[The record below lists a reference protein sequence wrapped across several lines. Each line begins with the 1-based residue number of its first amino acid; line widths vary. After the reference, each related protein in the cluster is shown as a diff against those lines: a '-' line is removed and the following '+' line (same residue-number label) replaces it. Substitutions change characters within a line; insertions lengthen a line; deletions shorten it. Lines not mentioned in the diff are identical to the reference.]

1 MTPGVV
7 NPAPTGHRRPH
18 TVRTSFTSRVG
29 RWSANHPWLA
39 IAAWLCFVLASVVG
53 GSLVGTVQATTQD
66 SLHGELAR
74 ADRIEQAGEFP
85 EAPAAESVLITAR
98 TGELDLERAQAVAVE
113 LSARMRGLPEVARVA
128 DPVTSLDRDAV
139 LVEVEMTGSANDA
152 DTRVGP
158 LLEATTRAQQA
169 YPDLW
174 VEQVGSASLAKALTE
189 TLAADF
195 VKAELISVPVALV
208 ILLFSFG
215 ALIAAGVPVVLALS
229 AVAGAMGLAQIASH
243 VFPAGELVSS
253 IILLIGMAV
262 GVDYSLFYLRRERE
276 ERARGRDHRSAV
288 EVAAATSG
296 HAVMVSGFA
305 VMVAMASLF
314 LVGDNTF
321 SSMATGSI
329 LVVGVA
335 VIGSLTVLPAIL
347 VTLGRWVDRPRVP
360 FLGRRIQRAERSR
373 FWAAVLRPAL
383 RAPLVTFVLSA
394 GVLVVVAV
402 PALQMN
408 LKRPTVTDL
417 PRSIPILRSY
427 DRLAE
432 AFPSNDLG
440 TGHVV
445 AIRTEAAARPLVE
458 REISELSSRIMRD
471 SRFAQDRPPTVR
483 KSADG
488 TVFLATVHVAGTS
501 DSSEATQSLRRLRT
515 ELLPQTVGTVPDT
528 EWAVA
533 GRTASDADFRDQM
546 AAALPPVVAF
556 VFGMTFLIMLVTFR
570 SVVVALT
577 SILLNTISVA
587 ASYGLLVLVFQHTW
601 AEDLLGFTSNGAVV
615 SWLPLMLF
623 VILFGLSMDYHV
635 FVVSRIREAVQR
647 GVPTR
652 QAIEQGIVSS
662 ASTVSSAAIIMV
674 AVFCIFATL
683 SIVEFKQLGVGL
695 AAAILI
701 DATVIRAVVLPSLMR
716 LLGEANWWAPRF
728 LASRRPAHV
737 TRHDSDPDSDTQVI
751 LMTGD
756 R

>member
-1 MTPGVV
+1 MMPGVENRV
-7 NPAPTGHRRPH
+7 PGGRRRRHAARAP
-18 TVRTSFTSRVG
+18 FTTRVG
-29 RWSANHPWLA
+29 RWSATHPWLA
-39 IAAWLCFVLASVVG
+39 IAAWLCFVAASVVG
-53 GSLVGTVQATTQD
+53 GSLVGTVKATTQD
-66 SLHGELAR
+66 SLHGELAH
-74 ADRIEQAGEFP
+74 ADRIEQAGAFP
-85 EAPAAESVLITAR
+85 EPPAAESLLITAR
-98 TGELDLERAQAVAVE
+98 TGNLDLQRAQAVAAD
-113 LSARMRGLPEVARVA
+113 LSARMRVLPEVAKVA
-128 DPVTSLDRDAV
+128 DPVASPGRDAV
-139 LVEVEMTGSANDA
+139 LIEVEMTGSANDA
-152 DTRVGP
+152 DARVGP
-158 LLEATTRAQQA
+158 LLEVTSQAQQR

-189 TLAADF
+189 TLTADF

-229 AVAGAMGLAQIASH
+229 AVAGAMGLAQFASH
-243 VFPAGELVSS
+243 LFPAGELVSS

-288 EVAAATSG
+288 EIAAATSG
-296 HAVMVSGFA
+296 HAVLVSGVA

-335 VIGSLTVLPAIL
+335 VIGSLTALPAIL
-347 VTLGRWVDRPRVP
+347 VVLGCWVDRPRVP
-360 FLGRRIQRAERSR
+360 FLGRRIQKAERSR
-373 FWAAVLRPAL
+373 FWAVVLRPAL
-383 RAPLVTFVLSA
+383 RAPLVTFVLSV
-394 GVLVVVAV
+394 GVLVVVAI
-402 PALQMN
+402 PALEMN

-417 PRSIPILRSY
+417 PRSIPILRTY
-427 DRLAE
+427 DRLAQ

-440 TGHVV
+440 TSHVV
-445 AIRTEAAARPLVE
+445 AIRTGVAEGPAVE
-458 REISELSSRIMRD
+458 QGLAELSKRIKGD
-471 SRFAQDRPPTVR
+471 SRFAQDRALTVR
-483 KSADG
+483 RSADG
-488 TVFLATVHVAGTS
+488 TVFLATVRVSGTS
-501 DSSEATQSLRRLRT
+501 DSSEAAQSLHRLRT
-515 ELLPQTVGTVPDT
+515 ELLPETVGRVPGT

-533 GRTASDADFRDQM
+533 GRTASDADFRDRM
-546 AAALPPVVAF
+546 AAALPSVVAF
-556 VFGMTFLIMLVTFR
+556 VFGMTFLVMLVTFR
-570 SVVVALT
+570 SVVVAL
-577 SILLNTISVA
+577 SSVLLNTISVA

-601 AEDLLGFTSNGAVV
+601 AENLLGFTSNGAVV

-652 QAIEQGIVSS
+652 LAIEQGIVSS

-701 DATVIRAVVLPSLMR
+701 DATIIRAVVLPSLMR

-728 LASRRPAHV
+728 LAGRRTTDV
-737 TRHDSDPDSDTQVI
+737 TRRDSEADTQVI
-751 LMTGD
+751 MVAGD

>member
-1 MTPGVV
+1 MMPGIEGHA
-7 NPAPTGHRRPH
+7 PARRRRH
-18 TVRTSFTSRVG
+18 AVRTPFTTRMG

-39 IAAWLCFVLASVVG
+39 ITAWLCFVLASVAG
-53 GSLVGTVQATTQD
+53 GSLVGTVEATTQD

-74 ADRIEQAGEFP
+74 ADRIEQAGAFP
-85 EAPAAESVLITAR
+85 ESPAAESVLITAR
-98 TGELDLERAQAVAVE
+98 TGELDLDRARAVATD
-113 LSARMRGLPEVARVA
+113 LSARMRALPDVAKVA
-128 DPVTSLDRDAV
+128 DPITSPSRQAV
-139 LVEVEMTGSANDA
+139 LVEVEMAGSADDA
-152 DTRVGP
+152 DARVGP
-158 LLEATTRAQQA
+158 LLEATSQVQQRH
-169 YPDLW
+169 PDLR
-174 VEQVGSASLAKALTE
+174 VEQVGSGSLGKALTE

-229 AVAGAMGLAQIASH
+229 AVAGAMGLAQFASH
-243 VFPAGELVSS
+243 IFPAGEMVNS

-288 EVAAATSG
+288 EIAARTSG
-296 HAVMVSGFA
+296 HAVLVSGVA

-335 VIGSLTVLPAIL
+335 MIGSLTVLPAIL
-347 VTLGRWVDRPRVP
+347 VVLGRWVDRPRVP

-383 RAPLVTFVLSA
+383 RAPLATFVISV

-402 PALQMN
+402 PALGMN
-408 LKRPTVTDL
+408 LKRPTLTDL
-417 PRSIPILRSY
+417 PRSIPILHTY
-427 DRLAE
+427 DRLAQ
-432 AFPSNDLG
+432 AFPGNDLG
-440 TGHVV
+440 TSHLV
-445 AIRTEAAARPLVE
+445 AIRTGGAGGPAVE
-458 REISELSSRIMRD
+458 REITDLAARIKGD

-483 KSADG
+483 RSADG
-488 TVFLATVHVAGTS
+488 TVFLATVRVAGTT
-501 DSSEATQSLRRLRT
+501 DSHAAAQSLHRLRA
-515 ELLPQTVGTVPDT
+515 ELLPQTVGTVPGT

-533 GRTASDADFRDQM
+533 GRTASDADFRDRM
-546 AAALPPVVAF
+546 ADALPAVVAF
-556 VFGMTFLIMLVTFR
+556 VLAMTFLVMLVTFR
-570 SVVVALT
+570 SVVVAMT
-577 SILLNTISVA
+577 SILLNAISVA

-601 AEDLLGFTSNGAVV
+601 AEDLLGFTSNGAIV

-674 AVFCIFATL
+674 AVFAIFATL

-728 LASRRPAHV
+728 LAGRRRTAV
-737 TRHDSDPDSDTQVI
+737 VDADRDADTQV
-751 LMTGD
+751 LMAAVD

>member
-1 MTPGVV
+1 MIQKVINPGRTP
-7 NPAPTGHRRPH
+7 
-18 TVRTSFTSRVG
+18 FTARIG

-39 IAAWLCFVLASVVG
+39 ITAWLCFVVASVVG
-53 GSLVGTVQATTQD
+53 GSLVGTVKATTQD

-74 ADRIEQAGEFP
+74 ADRIEQAGAFP
-85 EAPAAESVLITAR
+85 DAPAAESVLITAR
-98 TGELDLERAQAVAVE
+98 AGDLDLQRAQAVAID
-113 LSARMRGLPEVARVA
+113 LSARMRVLPEVAKVA
-128 DPVTSLDRDAV
+128 DPVTSPDRGAV

-152 DTRVGP
+152 DARVGP
-158 LLEATTRAQQA
+158 LLEATTQVQQR

-174 VEQVGSASLAKALTE
+174 VEQVGSASLGKALTE

-195 VKAELISVPVALV
+195 VRAELISVPVALV

-229 AVAGAMGLAQIASH
+229 AVAGAMGLAQFASH
-243 VFPAGELVSS
+243 LFPAGEMVSS

-288 EVAAATSG
+288 EIAAATSG
-296 HAVMVSGFA
+296 HAVLVSGVA

-335 VIGSLTVLPAIL
+335 VVGSLTVLPAIL
-347 VTLGRWVDRPRVP
+347 VTLGRWVDRLRVP
-360 FLGRRIQRAERSR
+360 FLGRRIHRAEQSR

-383 RAPLVTFVLSA
+383 RAPLVT
-394 GVLVVVAV
+394 LVISVGALVIVAI
-402 PALQMN
+402 PALDMN
-408 LKRPTVTDL
+408 LKKPTSTDL
-417 PRSIPILRSY
+417 PRSIPILRTV
-427 DRLAE
+427 DRLAQ

-440 TGHVV
+440 TSHVV
-445 AIRTEAAARPLVE
+445 AVRTNAADGPAVE
-458 REISELSSRIMRD
+458 RELAELSSRLKGD

-483 KSADG
+483 RSADG

-501 DSSEATQSLRRLRT
+501 DSHVATQSLRRLRG
-515 ELLPQTVGTVPDT
+515 ELLPQTIGTVPET
-528 EWAVA
+528 QWAVA
-533 GRTASDADFRDQM
+533 GRTASDADFRDRM
-546 AAALPPVVAF
+546 AAALAPVVGF
-556 VFGMTFLIMLVTFR
+556 VLATTFLIMLFTFR

-601 AEDLLGFTSNGAVV
+601 AEDVLGFTSNGAVV

-674 AVFCIFATL
+674 AVFCVFATL

-701 DATVIRAVVLPSLMR
+701 DATIIRAVVLPSLMR

-728 LASRRPAHV
+728 LTRRRGIAV
-737 TRHDSDPDSDTQVI
+737 TPRDGNADTQVI
-751 LMTGD
+751 MAVVD

>member
-1 MTPGVV
+1 MTPGEGRQRRH
-7 NPAPTGHRRPH
+7 APRAP
-18 TVRTSFTSRVG
+18 FTARVG

-39 IAAWLCFVLASVVG
+39 ITAWLCFVVASVVG
-53 GSLVGTVQATTQD
+53 GSLVGTVQATPQN

-74 ADRIEQAGEFP
+74 ADRIEQAGAFP
-85 EAPAAESVLITAR
+85 DAPAAESVLITAR
-98 TGELDLERAQAVAVE
+98 AGDLDLQRAQAVAID
-113 LSARMRGLPEVARVA
+113 LSARMRALPEVAKVA
-128 DPVTSLDRDAV
+128 DPVTSLDREAV

-152 DTRVGP
+152 DARVGP
-158 LLEATTRAQQA
+158 LLEATTQAQQR

-174 VEQVGSASLAKALTE
+174 VEQVGSASLGKALTE

-195 VKAELISVPVALV
+195 VRAELISVPVALV

-229 AVAGAMGLAQIASH
+229 AVAGAMGLAQFASH
-243 VFPAGELVSS
+243 LFPAGEMVNS

-288 EVAAATSG
+288 EIAAATSG
-296 HAVMVSGFA
+296 HAVLVSGVA

-335 VIGSLTVLPAIL
+335 VVGSLTVLPAIL
-347 VTLGRWVDRPRVP
+347 VALGRWVDRLRVP
-360 FLGRRIQRAERSR
+360 FLGRRIHTAERSR

-383 RAPLVTFVLSA
+383 RAPLVTLVISA

-402 PALQMN
+402 PALDMN
-408 LKRPTVTDL
+408 LKKPTSTDL
-417 PRSIPILRSY
+417 PRSIPILHTV
-427 DRLAE
+427 DRLAQ

-440 TGHVV
+440 TSHVV
-445 AIRTEAAARPLVE
+445 AVRTDAAGGPAVE
-458 REISELSSRIMRD
+458 RELAELSRRIKGD

-483 KSADG
+483 RSADR
-488 TVFLATVHVAGTS
+488 TVFLATVHVAGAT
-501 DSSEATQSLRRLRT
+501 DSGAATQSLRRLRG
-515 ELLPQTVGTVPDT
+515 ELLPQTVGTVADT

-533 GRTASDADFRDQM
+533 GRTASDADFRDRM
-546 AAALPPVVAF
+546 AAALPLVVAF
-556 VFGMTFLIMLVTFR
+556 VLAMTFLIMLATFR

-635 FVVSRIREAVQR
+635 FVVSRIREAVQG

-674 AVFCIFATL
+674 AVFCVFATL
-683 SIVEFKQLGVGL
+683 SVVEFKQLGVGL

-701 DATVIRAVVLPSLMR
+701 DATIIRAVVLPSLMR
-716 LLGEANWWAPRF
+716 LLGDANWWAPRF
-728 LASRRPAHV
+728 LTRRPGIAV
-737 TRHDSDPDSDTQVI
+737 TPRDGDADTQVI
-751 LMTGD
+751 MAVVD

>member
-1 MTPGVV
+1 MTGVGDRA
-7 NPAPTGHRRPH
+7 PAGRRRRH
-18 TVRTSFTSRVG
+18 AVRVPLTTRVG

-39 IAAWLCFVLASVVG
+39 ITAWLCFVVASVLG
-53 GSLVGTVQATTQD
+53 GSLVGTVKATTQD

-74 ADRIEQAGEFP
+74 ADRIERAGAFP
-85 EAPAAESVLITAR
+85 DAPAVESVLITAR
-98 TGELDLERAQAVAVE
+98 TGNLDFPRAQSVAADLSTRLRAV
-113 LSARMRGLPEVARVA
+113 PEVARVG
-128 DPVTSLDRDAV
+128 DPLTSPSRDAV
-139 LVEVEMTGSANDA
+139 LVEVELTGVAKDA
-152 DTRVGP
+152 DARVGP
-158 LLEATTRAQQA
+158 LLEATGQAQQRH
-169 YPDLW
+169 PDLW
-174 VEQVGSASLAKALTE
+174 VEQVGSASLSKALTE

-229 AVAGAMGLAQIASH
+229 AVAGAMGLAQFASH
-243 VFPAGELVSS
+243 IFPAGELVSS
-253 IILLIGMAV
+253 IILLIGLAV

-276 ERARGRDHRSAV
+276 ERAHGRDHRSAV
-288 EVAAATSG
+288 EIAAATSG
-296 HAVMVSGFA
+296 HAVLVSGVA

-314 LVGDNTF
+314 LVGDNAF

-347 VTLGRWVDRPRVP
+347 VILGRWVDRPRVP

-373 FWAAVLRPAL
+373 FWSVVLRPAL
-383 RAPLVTFVLSA
+383 RAPLATFVLSV
-394 GVLVVVAV
+394 GVLVVVAI
-402 PALQMN
+402 PALEMN
-408 LKRPTVTDL
+408 LKRPTSTDL
-417 PRSIPILRSY
+417 PRSIPILRTY
-427 DRLAE
+427 DRLAQ
-432 AFPSNDLG
+432 AFPGNDLG
-440 TGHVV
+440 SSHVV
-445 AIRTEAAARPLVE
+445 AIRTDAEGGPAVE
-458 REISELSSRIMRD
+458 REIAELASRIEGD
-471 SRFAQDRPPTVR
+471 GRFAQGRPPTVR
-483 KSADG
+483 RSADG
-488 TVFLATVHVAGTS
+488 TVFLATVRVAGAS
-501 DSSEATQSLRRLRT
+501 DSSEATLSLRRLRD

-533 GRTASDADFRDQM
+533 GRTASDADFRDRM

-556 VFGMTFLIMLVTFR
+556 VFGMTFLVMLVTFR

-601 AEDLLGFTSNGAVV
+601 AEGLLGFTSNGAVV

-701 DATVIRAVVLPSLMR
+701 DATIIRAVVLPSLMR

-728 LASRRPAHV
+728 LTGRRRTDAAP
-737 TRHDSDPDSDTQVI
+737 RDSDADTQVI
-751 LMTGD
+751 MVAGD

>member
-1 MTPGVV
+1 MIQKVSNPGRTP
-7 NPAPTGHRRPH
+7 
-18 TVRTSFTSRVG
+18 FTTRVG

-39 IAAWLCFVLASVVG
+39 ITAWLCFVVASVIG
-53 GSLVGTVQATTQD
+53 GSLVGTVHATPQN

-74 ADRIEQAGEFP
+74 ADRIEQAGAFP
-85 EAPAAESVLITAR
+85 ESPAAESVLITAR
-98 TGELDLERAQAVAVE
+98 AGDLDLQRAQAVAID
-113 LSARMRGLPEVARVA
+113 LSARMRGLPEVAKLA
-128 DPVTSLDRDAV
+128 EPVTSPNGDAV
-139 LVEVEMTGSANDA
+139 LVEVEIAGSANDA
-152 DTRVGP
+152 DARVGP
-158 LLEATTRAQQA
+158 LLEATALAQQR
-169 YPDLW
+169 YPDLR
-174 VEQVGSASLAKALTE
+174 VEQVGSASLGKALTE

-195 VKAELISVPVALV
+195 VRAELISVPAALV

-229 AVAGAMGLAQIASH
+229 AVAGAMGLAQFASH
-243 VFPAGELVSS
+243 LFPAGEMVNS

-288 EVAAATSG
+288 EIAAATSG
-296 HAVMVSGFA
+296 HAVLVSGVA

-335 VIGSLTVLPAIL
+335 VVGSLTVLPAIL
-347 VTLGRWVDRPRVP
+347 VGLGRWVDRLRVP
-360 FLGRRIQRAERSR
+360 FLGRRVQGAQRSR
-373 FWAAVLRPAL
+373 FWAAILRPAL
-383 RAPLVTFVLSA
+383 RAPLIT
-394 GVLVVVAV
+394 LVISVGALVIVAI
-402 PALQMN
+402 PALDMN
-408 LKRPTVTDL
+408 LKKPTTTDL
-417 PRSIPILRSY
+417 PRSIPILRTF
-427 DRLAE
+427 DRLAQ

-440 TGHVV
+440 TSHVV
-445 AIRTEAAARPLVE
+445 AVRTNAAGGPALE
-458 REISELSSRIMRD
+458 RELAELSRRITGD
-471 SRFAQDRPPTVR
+471 TRFAQDRPPTVR
-483 KSADG
+483 RSADG
-488 TVFLATVHVAGTS
+488 TVFLATVHVAGAT
-501 DSSEATQSLRRLRT
+501 DSSEATQSLQRLRG
-515 ELLPQTVGTVPDT
+515 ELLPQTVGAVADT
-528 EWAVA
+528 QWAVA
-533 GRTASDADFRDQM
+533 GRTASDADFRDRM
-546 AAALPPVVAF
+546 AAALPLVVAF
-556 VFGMTFLIMLVTFR
+556 VLAVTFLIMLVTFR

-674 AVFCIFATL
+674 AVFCVFATL

-728 LASRRPAHV
+728 LSGRRGITV
-737 TRHDSDPDSDTQVI
+737 TPGDGGADTQVI
-751 LMTGD
+751 MAVVD

>member
-1 MTPGVV
+1 MTPGGGHA
-7 NPAPTGHRRPH
+7 PAHRGRRGGRAPL
-18 TVRTSFTSRVG
+18 TTRIG

-39 IAAWLCFVLASVVG
+39 ITAWLCFVLAGVVG
-53 GSLVGTVQATTQD
+53 GSLVGTVEATTQD

-74 ADRIEQAGEFP
+74 ADRIEQAGKFP
-85 EAPAAESVLITAR
+85 EPPAAESVLITAR
-98 TGELDLERAQAVAVE
+98 AGELDLDRARAVATD
-113 LSARMRGLPEVARVA
+113 LSARMRALTDVAKVA
-128 DPVTSLDRDAV
+128 DPVVSPSRQAV
-139 LVEVEMTGSANDA
+139 LVEVKMAGSADDA
-152 DTRVGP
+152 DARVGP
-158 LLEATTRAQQA
+158 LLEATAQAQQQH
-169 YPDLW
+169 PDLR
-174 VEQVGSASLAKALTE
+174 VEQVGSGSLSKALTE

-229 AVAGAMGLAQIASH
+229 AVAGAMGLAQFASH
-243 VFPAGELVSS
+243 IFPAGEMVNS

-288 EVAAATSG
+288 EIAARTSG
-296 HAVMVSGFA
+296 HAVLVSGVA

-335 VIGSLTVLPAIL
+335 MIGSLTVLPAIL
-347 VTLGRWVDRPRVP
+347 VVLGRWVDRPRVP

-383 RAPLVTFVLSA
+383 RAPLATFVVSV

-402 PALQMN
+402 PALGMN
-408 LKRPTVTDL
+408 LKRPTLTDL
-417 PRSIPILRSY
+417 PRSIPILHTY
-427 DRLAE
+427 DRLAQ
-432 AFPSNDLG
+432 AFPGNELG
-440 TGHVV
+440 TSHLV
-445 AIRTEAAARPLVE
+445 AIRTGGAGGPAVE
-458 REISELSSRIMRD
+458 REITDLAALIKGD
-471 SRFAQDRPPTVR
+471 GRFAQDRPPTVR
-483 KSADG
+483 RSADG
-488 TVFLATVHVAGTS
+488 TVFLATVRVTGTS
-501 DSSEATQSLRRLRT
+501 DSHAAAESLHRLRA

-533 GRTASDADFRDQM
+533 GRTANDADFRDRM
-546 AAALPPVVAF
+546 ADALPGVVAF
-556 VFGMTFLIMLVTFR
+556 VLAMTFLVMLITFR
-570 SVVVALT
+570 SVVVAMT
-577 SILLNTISVA
+577 SILLNAISVA

-601 AEDLLGFTSNGAVV
+601 AEDLLGFTSNGAIV

-635 FVVSRIREAVQR
+635 FVVSRIREAVQQ
-647 GVPTR
+647 GLSTR
-652 QAIEQGIVSS
+652 EAIEQGIVSS

-683 SIVEFKQLGVGL
+683 SVVEFKQLGVGL

-701 DATVIRAVVLPSLMR
+701 DATIIRAVVLPSLMR

-728 LASRRPAHV
+728 IAGPRRTAV
-737 TRHDSDPDSDTQVI
+737 ADADRDADTQVFVAAV
-751 LMTGD
+751 D

>member
-1 MTPGVV
+1 MIRLSR
-7 NPAPTGHRRPH
+7 APKHAGLSAPEP
-18 TVRTSFTSRVG
+18 FTTRIG

-39 IAAWLCFVLASVVG
+39 ITAWLCFVLASVVG
-53 GSLVGTVQATTQD
+53 GSLAGTVEATTQD

-74 ADRIEQAGEFP
+74 ADRIEQAGAFP
-85 EAPAAESVLITAR
+85 KAPAAESVLITAR
-98 TGELDLERAQAVAVE
+98 AGELDLDWARAVATD
-113 LSARMRGLPEVARVA
+113 LSTRMRALPDVAKVA
-128 DPVTSLDRDAV
+128 DPVTSPSRQAL
-139 LVEVEMTGSANDA
+139 LVEVEMAGSADDA
-152 DTRVGP
+152 DARVAP
-158 LLEATTRAQQA
+158 LLDVTSQAQQRH
-169 YPDLW
+169 PDLR
-174 VEQVGSASLAKALTE
+174 VEQVGSGSLSKALTE

-229 AVAGAMGLAQIASH
+229 AVAGAMGLAQFASH
-243 VFPAGELVSS
+243 IFPAGEMVNS

-288 EVAAATSG
+288 EIAARTSG
-296 HAVMVSGFA
+296 HAVLVSGVA

-335 VIGSLTVLPAIL
+335 MIGSLTVLPAIL
-347 VTLGRWVDRPRVP
+347 VVLGRWVDRPRVP

-383 RAPLVTFVLSA
+383 RAPLATFVISV

-402 PALQMN
+402 PALGMN
-408 LKRPTVTDL
+408 LKRPTLTDL
-417 PRSIPILRSY
+417 PRSIPILHTY
-427 DRLAE
+427 DRLAQ
-432 AFPSNDLG
+432 AFPGNDLG
-440 TGHVV
+440 TSHLV
-445 AIRTEAAARPLVE
+445 AIRTGGTGGPAVE
-458 REISELSSRIMRD
+458 REITDLAALIKGD
-471 SRFAQDRPPTVR
+471 GRFAQDRTPTVR
-483 KSADG
+483 RSADG
-488 TVFLATVHVAGTS
+488 TVFLATVRVAGTT
-501 DSSEATQSLRRLRT
+501 DSRAAAESLHRLRA
-515 ELLPQTVGTVPDT
+515 ELLPQTVGTVPGT

-533 GRTASDADFRDQM
+533 GRTANDADFRDRM
-546 AAALPPVVAF
+546 ADALPAVVAF
-556 VFGMTFLIMLVTFR
+556 VLAMTFLVMLVTFR
-570 SVVVALT
+570 SVVVAMT
-577 SILLNTISVA
+577 SILLNAISVA

-601 AEDLLGFTSNGAVV
+601 AEDLLGFTSNGAIV

-635 FVVSRIREAVQR
+635 FVVSRIREAVLR

-652 QAIEQGIVSS
+652 EAIERGIVSS

-683 SIVEFKQLGVGL
+683 SVVEFKQLGVGL

-728 LASRRPAHV
+728 LAGRRRTAV
-737 TRHDSDPDSDTQVI
+737 ADADRDADTQV
-751 LMTGD
+751 LVAAVD

>member
-1 MTPGVV
+1 MTPGTA
-7 NPAPTGHRRPH
+7 NLAPAGRRRRQAA
-18 TVRTSFTSRVG
+18 RTPYATRVG
-29 RWSANHPWLA
+29 RWSGNHPWLA
-39 IAAWLCFVLASVVG
+39 ITAWLCFVLASVVG
-53 GSLVGTVQATTQD
+53 GSLVGTVKATTQD

-74 ADRIEQAGEFP
+74 ADRIERAGAFP

-98 TGELDLERAQAVAVE
+98 SGDLDLQRALAVAAD
-113 LSARMRGLPEVARVA
+113 LSARMRPLPEVAKVA
-128 DPVTSLDRDAV
+128 DPVTSPSRDAV
-139 LVEVEMTGSANDA
+139 LVEVELAGSATDA
-152 DTRVGP
+152 DARVGS
-158 LLEATTRAQQA
+158 LLEATGQAQQRH
-169 YPDLW
+169 PDLR
-174 VEQVGSASLAKALTE
+174 VEQVGSASLGKALTE

-195 VKAELISVPVALV
+195 VRAELISVPVALV

-229 AVAGAMGLAQIASH
+229 AVAGAMGLAQFASH
-243 VFPAGELVSS
+243 IFPAGELVSS

-276 ERARGRDHRSAV
+276 ERAHGRDHRSAV
-288 EVAAATSG
+288 EIAAATSG
-296 HAVMVSGFA
+296 HAVLVSGVA

-335 VIGSLTVLPAIL
+335 VVGSLTVLPAIL
-347 VTLGRWVDRPRVP
+347 VVLGRWVDRPRVP

-373 FWAAVLRPAL
+373 FWSLVLRPAL
-383 RAPLVTFVLSA
+383 RAPLVTFVLSVGA
-394 GVLVVVAV
+394 LVLLAV
-402 PALQMN
+402 PALEMN
-408 LKRPTVTDL
+408 LKRPTTTDL
-417 PRSIPILRSY
+417 PRSIPILNTY
-427 DRLAE
+427 DRLAQ
-432 AFPSNDLG
+432 AFPSNELG
-440 TGHVV
+440 TSHLV
-445 AIRTEAAARPLVE
+445 AVRTGVAGGPAVE
-458 REISELSSRIMRD
+458 QELADLATRVKGD
-471 SRFAQDRPPTVR
+471 GRFAQDRPPTVR
-483 KSADG
+483 RSADG
-488 TVFLATVHVAGTS
+488 TVFLATIRVAGAS
-501 DSSEATQSLRRLRT
+501 DSSAATQSLRRLRN
-515 ELLPQTVGTVPDT
+515 ELLPATVGTIPDT

-533 GRTASDADFRDQM
+533 GRTASDADFRDRM

-556 VFGMTFLIMLVTFR
+556 VFGMTFLVMLVTFR
-570 SVVVALT
+570 SVVVALV

-587 ASYGLLVLVFQHTW
+587 ASYGLLVLVFQHSW

-652 QAIEQGIVSS
+652 QAIERGIVSS

-701 DATVIRAVVLPSLMR
+701 DATIIRAVVLPSLMR

-728 LASRRPAHV
+728 LAGRQRADA
-737 TRHDSDPDSDTQVI
+737 TRDISDADTQVI
-751 LMTGD
+751 PVTAD

>member
-1 MTPGVV
+1 MTPGAGGHA
-7 NPAPTGHRRPH
+7 PAHRGRRGGRSPL
-18 TVRTSFTSRVG
+18 TTRIG

-39 IAAWLCFVLASVVG
+39 ITAWLCFVLASVVG
-53 GSLVGTVQATTQD
+53 GSLAGTVEATSQD

-74 ADRIEQAGEFP
+74 ADRIEQAGNFP
-85 EAPAAESVLITAR
+85 EPPAAESVLITAR
-98 TGELDLERAQAVAVE
+98 TGDLDLDRARAVATD
-113 LSARMRGLPEVARVA
+113 LSARMRGLPDVAKVA
-128 DPVTSLDRDAV
+128 EPVVSPSRQAV
-139 LVEVEMTGSANDA
+139 LVEVEMAGSADDA
-152 DTRVGP
+152 DARVGP
-158 LLEATTRAQQA
+158 LLEATEQEQQRH
-169 YPDLW
+169 PDLR
-174 VEQVGSASLAKALTE
+174 VEQVGSGSLSKALTE

-229 AVAGAMGLAQIASH
+229 AVAGAMGLAQFASH
-243 VFPAGELVSS
+243 IFPAGEMVNS

-288 EVAAATSG
+288 EIAARTSG
-296 HAVMVSGFA
+296 HAVLVSGLA

-335 VIGSLTVLPAIL
+335 MIGSLTVLPAIL
-347 VTLGRWVDRPRVP
+347 VVLGRWVDRPRVP

-383 RAPLVTFVLSA
+383 RAPLATFVISV

-402 PALQMN
+402 PALGMN
-408 LKRPTVTDL
+408 LKRPTLTDL
-417 PRSIPILRSY
+417 PRSIPILHTY
-427 DRLAE
+427 DRLAQ
-432 AFPSNDLG
+432 AFPGNELG
-440 TGHVV
+440 TSHLV
-445 AIRTEAAARPLVE
+445 AIRTGRAGGAAVE
-458 REISELSSRIMRD
+458 REITDLAARIKGD
-471 SRFAQDRPPTVR
+471 GRFAQDRPPTVR
-483 KSADG
+483 RSADG
-488 TVFLATVHVAGTS
+488 TVFLATVRVTGTS
-501 DSSEATQSLRRLRT
+501 DSDVAAESLHRLRA

-533 GRTASDADFRDQM
+533 GRTANDADFRDRM
-546 AAALPPVVAF
+546 ADALPAVVAF
-556 VFGMTFLIMLVTFR
+556 VLAMTFLVMLVTFR
-570 SVVVALT
+570 SVVVAMT
-577 SILLNTISVA
+577 SILLNAISVA

-601 AEDLLGFTSNGAVV
+601 AEGLLGFTSNGAIV

-635 FVVSRIREAVQR
+635 FVVSRIREAVLQ

-652 QAIEQGIVSS
+652 QAIERGIVSS

-683 SIVEFKQLGVGL
+683 SVVEFKQLGVGL

-701 DATVIRAVVLPSLMR
+701 DATIIRAVVLPSLMR

-728 LASRRPAHV
+728 LAGRPRTGVADAD
-737 TRHDSDPDSDTQVI
+737 RDADTQV
-751 LMTGD
+751 LVAAVD

>member
-1 MTPGVV
+1 MMPGAGGHA
-7 NPAPTGHRRPH
+7 PARHQRHGVRAPLPT
-18 TVRTSFTSRVG
+18 RVG

-39 IAAWLCFVLASVVG
+39 ITAWLCFVVASVVG
-53 GSLVGTVQATTQD
+53 GSLVGTVEATSQD

-74 ADRIEQAGEFP
+74 ADRIEQAGAFP
-85 EAPAAESVLITAR
+85 DSPAAESVLITAR
-98 TGELDLERAQAVAVE
+98 TGELDPGRAQAVAID
-113 LSARMRGLPEVARVA
+113 LSARMRALPDVAKVA
-128 DPVTSLDRDAV
+128 DPVTSPNRQAV
-139 LVEVEMTGSANDA
+139 LVEVEMAGSADDA
-152 DTRVGP
+152 DARVGP
-158 LLEATTRAQQA
+158 LLRATTQAQQR
-169 YPDLW
+169 YPDLR
-174 VEQVGSASLAKALTE
+174 VEQVGSGSLAKALTE

-229 AVAGAMGLAQIASH
+229 AVAGAMGLAQFASH
-243 VFPAGELVSS
+243 IFPAGELVSS

-288 EVAAATSG
+288 EIAARTSG
-296 HAVMVSGFA
+296 HAVLVSGVA
-305 VMVAMASLF
+305 VMAAMASLF

-329 LVVGVA
+329 LVVGMA
-335 VIGSLTVLPAIL
+335 MIGSLTVLPAIL
-347 VTLGRWVDRPRVP
+347 AALGRWVDRPRVP
-360 FLGRRIQRAERSR
+360 ILGRRIQRAEHSR

-383 RAPLVTFVLSA
+383 RAPLVTFVISV

-402 PALQMN
+402 PALGMN
-408 LKRPTVTDL
+408 LKRPTSTDL
-417 PRSIPILRSY
+417 PRSIPILRTY
-427 DRLAE
+427 DRLAQ

-440 TGHVV
+440 TSHLV
-445 AIRTEAAARPLVE
+445 AIRTDDAGGPAVE
-458 REISELSSRIMRD
+458 REIAALATRLKGD

-483 KSADG
+483 RSADG
-488 TVFLATVHVAGTS
+488 TVFLATVRVAGTS
-501 DSSEATQSLRRLRT
+501 GSDVATQSLRRLRT
-515 ELLPQTVGTVPDT
+515 ELLPRTVGTVPDT

-533 GRTASDADFRDQM
+533 GRTASDADFRDRM

-556 VFGMTFLIMLVTFR
+556 VLAMTFLVMLVTFR

-647 GVPTR
+647 GVATR

-728 LASRRPAHV
+728 LAGRRPAG
-737 TRHDSDPDSDTQVI
+737 TT
-751 LMTGD
+751 
-756 R
+756 

>member
-1 MTPGVV
+1 MTPGVEG
-7 NPAPTGHRRPH
+7 PAPAGRRRRYP
-18 TVRTSFTSRVG
+18 VRAPFTTRVG
-29 RWSANHPWLA
+29 RWSSNHPWLA
-39 IAAWLCFVLASVVG
+39 ITAWLCFVVASVVG
-53 GSLVGTVQATTQD
+53 GSLVGTVKATTQD

-74 ADRIEQAGEFP
+74 ADRIEQAAAFP
-85 EAPAAESVLITAR
+85 DSPAAESVLITAR
-98 TGELDLERAQAVAVE
+98 TGDLDLQRAQAVAID
-113 LSARMRGLPEVARVA
+113 LSARMRVLPEVAKVA
-128 DPVTSLDRDAV
+128 DPVTSPNRKAV

-152 DTRVGP
+152 DARVGP
-158 LLEATTRAQQA
+158 LLEATTQAQQR

-174 VEQVGSASLAKALTE
+174 VEQVGSGSLAKALTE

-195 VKAELISVPVALV
+195 VKAELTSVPVALV

-229 AVAGAMGLAQIASH
+229 AAAGAMGLAQFASH
-243 VFPAGELVSS
+243 IFPAGEMVSS
-253 IILLIGMAV
+253 VILLIGMAV

-288 EVAAATSG
+288 EIAAGTSG
-296 HAVMVSGFA
+296 HAVLVSGVA

-335 VIGSLTVLPAIL
+335 MVGSLTVLPAIL
-347 VTLGRWVDRPRVP
+347 VVLGRWVDRPRVP
-360 FLGRRIQRAERSR
+360 FLGRRIQRADRSR
-373 FWAAVLRPAL
+373 LWAAVLRLAL
-383 RAPLVTFVLSA
+383 RAPLATFMISV
-394 GVLVVVAV
+394 GVLLIVAI
-402 PALQMN
+402 PALVMN
-408 LKRPTVTDL
+408 LKKPTSTDL
-417 PRSIPILRSY
+417 PRSIPILRTY
-427 DRLAE
+427 DRLAQ

-440 TGHVV
+440 TSHVI
-445 AIRTEAAARPLVE
+445 AIRTNAAGGPAVE
-458 REISELSSRIMRD
+458 RELAQLSTRIKGD
-471 SRFAQDRPPTVR
+471 SQFAQDRPPTVR
-483 KSADG
+483 RSADG
-488 TVFLATVHVAGTS
+488 TVFLVTVRVADAS
-501 DSSEATQSLRRLRT
+501 DSHVATQSLRRLRT
-515 ELLPQTVGTVPDT
+515 ELLPQTVGTVADT

-533 GRTASDADFRDQM
+533 GRTASDADFRDRM

-556 VFGMTFLIMLVTFR
+556 VLAMTFLIMLVTFR

-601 AEDLLGFTSNGAVV
+601 AEDVLGFTSNGAVV

-647 GVPTR
+647 GVPTP

-728 LASRRPAHV
+728 LAPRRRTDV
-737 TRHDSDPDSDTQVI
+737 TRPDTDADTQVI
-751 LMTGD
+751 MATAD

>member
-1 MTPGVV
+1 MTPGLD
-7 NPAPTGHRRPH
+7 NRAPAGRRRRH
-18 TVRTSFTSRVG
+18 AVRAPFTMRAG

-39 IAAWLCFVLASVVG
+39 ITVWLCFVAASLVG
-53 GSLVGTVQATTQD
+53 GSLVGTVKATTQD

-74 ADRIEQAGEFP
+74 ADRIEQAGAFP

-98 TGELDLERAQAVAVE
+98 TGDLDLQQAQAVAAD
-113 LSARMRGLPEVARVA
+113 LLARMRALPEVAKVA
-128 DPVTSLDRDAV
+128 DPVTSPNRDAV
-139 LVEVEMTGSANDA
+139 LVEVEMTGLADDA
-152 DTRVGP
+152 DARVGP
-158 LLEATTRAQQA
+158 LLEATTQVQQR
-169 YPDLW
+169 YPGLR

-229 AVAGAMGLAQIASH
+229 AVAGAMGLAQFASH
-243 VFPAGELVSS
+243 IFPAGELVSS

-276 ERARGRDHRSAV
+276 ERARGRDHRSAIKI
-288 EVAAATSG
+288 AAATSG
-296 HAVMVSGFA
+296 HAVLVSGVA

-314 LVGDNTF
+314 LVSDNTF
-321 SSMATGSI
+321 SSMATGAI
-329 LVVGVA
+329 LVVAVA

-360 FLGRRIQRAERSR
+360 FLGRRIQRAEHSR
-373 FWAAVLRPAL
+373 FWVAVLRPAL
-383 RAPLVTFVLSA
+383 RAPLATFVLSVGA
-394 GVLVVVAV
+394 LVIVAV
-402 PALQMN
+402 PALEMN
-408 LKRPTVTDL
+408 LKRPTATDL
-417 PRSIPILRSY
+417 PRSIPILRTY
-427 DRLAE
+427 DRLAL
-432 AFPSNDLG
+432 AFPSNKLG
-440 TGHVV
+440 TSHLI
-445 AIRTEAAARPLVE
+445 AIRTDVADGPAVE
-458 REISELSSRIMRD
+458 RELAKLSTQIKGD
-471 SRFAQDRPPTVR
+471 SRFARDRPPTVR
-483 KSADG
+483 RSADG
-488 TVFLATVHVAGTS
+488 TVFLATVHVAGAS
-501 DSSEATQSLRRLRT
+501 DSSEATQSLRRLRS

-528 EWAVA
+528 QWAVA
-533 GRTASDADFRDQM
+533 GRTASDADFRDRM
-546 AAALPPVVAF
+546 AGALPLVVTF
-556 VFGMTFLIMLVTFR
+556 VFGMTFLVMLVTFR
-570 SVVVALT
+570 SLVVALT

-601 AEDLLGFTSNGAVV
+601 AEDLLGFTSNGAIV

-674 AVFCIFATL
+674 AVFGIFATL

-701 DATVIRAVVLPSLMR
+701 DATIIRAVVLPSLMR
-716 LLGEANWWAPRF
+716 LLGEANWWAPRI
-728 LASRRPAHV
+728 LADRRKTDV
-737 TRHDSDPDSDTQVI
+737 TQRGSDADTQVI
-751 LMTGD
+751 MAAGD

>member
-1 MTPGVV
+1 MIQNVV
-7 NPAPTGHRRPH
+7 T
-18 TVRTSFTSRVG
+18 TVRALAGKPFTARIG
-29 RWSANHPWLA
+29 RWSAHHPWLA
-39 IAAWLCFVLASVVG
+39 ITAWLCFVAASVVG
-53 GSLVGTVQATTQD
+53 GSLVGTVEATTQD

-74 ADRIEQAGEFP
+74 ADRIEQAGAFP
-85 EAPAAESVLITAR
+85 DAPAAESVLITAR
-98 TGELDLERAQAVAVE
+98 AGDLDLRRAQTAAID
-113 LSARMRGLPEVARVA
+113 LSTRMRVLPEVATVA
-128 DPVTSLDRDAV
+128 DPVTSPDRGAV
-139 LVEVEMTGSANDA
+139 LVEVEMTASADDA
-152 DTRVGP
+152 DARVGP
-158 LLEATTRAQQA
+158 LLDATTQAQQR

-174 VEQVGSASLAKALTE
+174 VEQVGSASLGKALTE

-195 VKAELISVPVALV
+195 VRAELISVPVALV

-229 AVAGAMGLAQIASH
+229 AVAAAMGLARFASH
-243 VFPAGELVSS
+243 LFPAGEMVSS
-253 IILLIGMAV
+253 IILLIGLAV

-288 EVAAATSG
+288 EIAAATSG
-296 HAVMVSGFA
+296 HAVLVSGVA

-335 VIGSLTVLPAIL
+335 VVGSLTVLPAIL
-347 VTLGRWVDRPRVP
+347 VALGRWVDRLRVP
-360 FLGRRIQRAERSR
+360 FLGRRIHRAQRSR
-373 FWAAVLRPAL
+373 LWAAVLRPAL
-383 RAPLVTFVLSA
+383 RAPLPTLVISVGAL
-394 GVLVVVAV
+394 VLVAI
-402 PALQMN
+402 PALDMN
-408 LKRPTVTDL
+408 LKKPTMTDL
-417 PRSIPILRSY
+417 PRSIPILRSV
-427 DRLAE
+427 DRLAQ

-440 TGHVV
+440 TSHVV
-445 AIRTEAAARPLVE
+445 AVRTTTAGGAAVH
-458 REISELSSRIMRD
+458 RELAELSRRISGD

-483 KSADG
+483 RSADG
-488 TVFLATVHVAGTS
+488 TVFLCTVHVAGAS
-501 DSSEATQSLRRLRT
+501 DSRVATQSLRRLRG
-515 ELLPQTVGTVPDT
+515 ELLPQTVGTVPET
-528 EWAVA
+528 RWAVT
-533 GRTASDADFRDQM
+533 GRTASDADFRDRM
-546 AAALPPVVAF
+546 AAALPPVVGF
-556 VFGMTFLIMLVTFR
+556 VLATTFLIMLCTFR

-577 SILLNTISVA
+577 SVLLNTISVA
-587 ASYGLLVLVFQHTW
+587 ASYGLLVLVFQYTW
-601 AEDLLGFTSNGAVV
+601 AEGLLGFTSNGAVV

-635 FVVSRIREAVQR
+635 FVVSRIHEAVQR

-674 AVFCIFATL
+674 AVFCVFATL

-701 DATVIRAVVLPSLMR
+701 DATIIRAVVLPSLMR

-728 LASRRPAHV
+728 LTSRRGIAGTPRDGDA
-737 TRHDSDPDSDTQVI
+737 DTQVI
-751 LMTGD
+751 MASVD

>member
-1 MTPGVV
+1 MIQKVISMGR
-7 NPAPTGHRRPH
+7 APFAARI
-18 TVRTSFTSRVG
+18 G

-39 IAAWLCFVLASVVG
+39 ITAWLCFVVASVVG
-53 GSLVGTVQATTQD
+53 GSLVGTVQATPQN

-74 ADRIEQAGEFP
+74 ADRIEQAGAFP
-85 EAPAAESVLITAR
+85 DTPAAESILITAR
-98 TGELDLERAQAVAVE
+98 AGDLDLQRAQAVAID
-113 LSARMRGLPEVARVA
+113 LSARMRVLPEVAKVA
-128 DPVTSLDRDAV
+128 DPVTSPDRDAV

-152 DTRVGP
+152 DARVGP
-158 LLEATTRAQQA
+158 RLEATTQAQQR

-174 VEQVGSASLAKALTE
+174 VEQVGSASLGKALTE

-195 VKAELISVPVALV
+195 VRAELISVPVALL

-229 AVAGAMGLAQIASH
+229 AVAGAMGLAQFASH
-243 VFPAGELVSS
+243 IFPAGELVSS

-276 ERARGRDHRSAV
+276 ERARGHDHRSAV
-288 EVAAATSG
+288 EIAAATSG
-296 HAVMVSGFA
+296 HAVLVSGVA
-305 VMVAMASLF
+305 VLVAMASLF

-321 SSMATGSI
+321 SSMAIGSL

-335 VIGSLTVLPAIL
+335 VVGSLTVLPAIL

-360 FLGRRIQRAERSR
+360 FLGRRIHRAQRSR
-373 FWAAVLRPAL
+373 FWAAALRPAL
-383 RAPLVTFVLSA
+383 RAPLVT
-394 GVLVVVAV
+394 LVISVGALVIVAV
-402 PALQMN
+402 PALDMN
-408 LKRPTVTDL
+408 LKKPTSTDL
-417 PRSIPILRSY
+417 PRSIPILRTV
-427 DRLAE
+427 DRLAQ

-440 TGHVV
+440 TSHVV
-445 AIRTEAAARPLVE
+445 AVRTNAAGGPAVE
-458 REISELSSRIMRD
+458 RELTELSRRITGD

-483 KSADG
+483 RSADR
-488 TVFLATVHVAGTS
+488 TVFLASVHVSGAT
-501 DSSEATQSLRRLRT
+501 DSGAATQSLRRLRG
-515 ELLPQTVGTVPDT
+515 ELLPQTVGTVADT

-533 GRTASDADFRDQM
+533 GRTASDADFRDRM
-546 AAALPPVVAF
+546 AAALPLVVAF
-556 VFGMTFLIMLVTFR
+556 VLAMTFLIMLVTFR

-601 AEDLLGFTSNGAVV
+601 AEGVLGFTSNGAVV

-635 FVVSRIREAVQR
+635 FVVSRIREAVQG

-674 AVFCIFATL
+674 AVFCVFATL
-683 SIVEFKQLGVGL
+683 SVVEFKQLGVGL

-701 DATVIRAVVLPSLMR
+701 DATIIRAVVLPSLMR

-728 LASRRPAHV
+728 RTRRPGTAV
-737 TRHDSDPDSDTQVI
+737 TPRDGDADTQVI
-751 LMTGD
+751 MAVVD

>member
-1 MTPGVV
+1 MPGAETQA
-7 NPAPTGHRRPH
+7 PAGRRRH
-18 TVRTSFTSRVG
+18 AVRVPFTTRVG

-39 IAAWLCFVLASVVG
+39 ITAWLCFVVASVVG
-53 GSLVGTVQATTQD
+53 GSLVGTVKATTQD

-74 ADRIEQAGEFP
+74 ADRIEQAGAFP
-85 EAPAAESVLITAR
+85 EAPAAESVLITER
-98 TGELDLERAQAVAVE
+98 SGDLDVQRAQAVVAD
-113 LSARMRGLPEVARVA
+113 LSAQMRALSQVAKVA
-128 DPVTSLDRDAV
+128 DPVVSLDRGAL
-139 LVEVEMTGSANDA
+139 LVEVEMAGSANDA
-152 DTRVGP
+152 DARVGP
-158 LLEATTRAQQA
+158 LLEVTTQAQQR
-169 YPDLW
+169 YPDLL

-208 ILLFSFG
+208 ILLISFG

-229 AVAGAMGLAQIASH
+229 AVAGAIGLAQFASH
-243 VFPAGELVSS
+243 IFPAGELVSS

-276 ERARGRDHRSAV
+276 ERARGLDHRSAV
-288 EVAAATSG
+288 EIAAATSG
-296 HAVMVSGFA
+296 HAVLVSGVA
-305 VMVAMASLF
+305 VVTAMASLF

-347 VTLGRWVDRPRVP
+347 VALGRWVDRPRVP
-360 FLGRRIQRAERSR
+360 FLGRRMQRAERSR

-383 RAPLVTFVLSA
+383 RAPLATFVISV
-394 GVLVVVAV
+394 GVLVAVAI
-402 PALQMN
+402 PALDMN
-408 LKRPTVTDL
+408 LKRPTATDL
-417 PRSIPILRSY
+417 PRSIPILRTY
-427 DRLAE
+427 DHLAQ

-440 TGHVV
+440 TSHVI
-445 AIRTEAAARPLVE
+445 AIRTDAAGGPAVQREIAALAAR
-458 REISELSSRIMRD
+458 IKGD
-471 SRFAQDRPPTVR
+471 SRFAQDRPPTAR
-483 KSADG
+483 RSADG
-488 TVFLATVHVAGTS
+488 TVFLATVRVAGAS
-501 DSSEATQSLRRLRT
+501 DSSEATQSLHRLRT
-515 ELLPQTVGTVPDT
+515 LLLPQTVGTVPNT

-533 GRTASDADFRDQM
+533 GRTASDADFRDRM
-546 AAALPPVVAF
+546 ASALPPVVAF
-556 VFGMTFLIMLVTFR
+556 VLGMAFLIMLVTFR

-587 ASYGLLVLVFQHTW
+587 ASYGHLVLVFQHTW

-635 FVVSRIREAVQR
+635 FVVSRIREAVQH

-701 DATVIRAVVLPSLMR
+701 DATIIRAVVLPSLMR

-728 LASRRPAHV
+728 MNPVVSEPTLRSPRQHAGR
-737 TRHDSDPDSDTQVI
+737 T
-751 LMTGD
+751 
-756 R
+756 

>member
-1 MTPGVV
+1 MTPGEGRQRRH
-7 NPAPTGHRRPH
+7 APRAP
-18 TVRTSFTSRVG
+18 FTARVG

-39 IAAWLCFVLASVVG
+39 ITAWLCFVVASVVG
-53 GSLVGTVQATTQD
+53 GSLVGTVQATPQN

-74 ADRIEQAGEFP
+74 ADRIEQAGAFP
-85 EAPAAESVLITAR
+85 DAPAAESVLITAR
-98 TGELDLERAQAVAVE
+98 AGDLDLQRAQAVAID
-113 LSARMRGLPEVARVA
+113 LSARMRALPEVAKVA
-128 DPVTSLDRDAV
+128 DPVTSLDREAV

-152 DTRVGP
+152 DARVGP
-158 LLEATTRAQQA
+158 LLEATTQAQQR

-174 VEQVGSASLAKALTE
+174 VEQVGSASLGKALTE

-195 VKAELISVPVALV
+195 VRAELISVPVALV

-229 AVAGAMGLAQIASH
+229 AVAGAMGLAQFASH
-243 VFPAGELVSS
+243 LFPAGEMVNS

-288 EVAAATSG
+288 EIAAATSG
-296 HAVMVSGFA
+296 HAVLVSGVA

-335 VIGSLTVLPAIL
+335 VVGSLTVLPAIL
-347 VTLGRWVDRPRVP
+347 VALGRWVDRLRVP
-360 FLGRRIQRAERSR
+360 FLGRRIHTAERSR

-383 RAPLVTFVLSA
+383 RAPLVTLVISA

-402 PALQMN
+402 PALDMN
-408 LKRPTVTDL
+408 LKKPTSTDL
-417 PRSIPILRSY
+417 PRSIPILHTV
-427 DRLAE
+427 DRLAQ

-440 TGHVV
+440 TSHVV
-445 AIRTEAAARPLVE
+445 AVRTDAAGGPAVE
-458 REISELSSRIMRD
+458 RELAELSRRIKGD

-483 KSADG
+483 RSADR
-488 TVFLATVHVAGTS
+488 TVFLATVHVAGAT
-501 DSSEATQSLRRLRT
+501 DSGAATQSLRRLRG
-515 ELLPQTVGTVPDT
+515 ELLPQTVGTVADT

-533 GRTASDADFRDQM
+533 GRTASDADFRDRM
-546 AAALPPVVAF
+546 AAALPLVVAF
-556 VFGMTFLIMLVTFR
+556 VLAMTFLIMLATFR

-635 FVVSRIREAVQR
+635 FVVSRIREAVQG

-662 ASTVSSAAIIMV
+662 ASTISSAAIIMV
-674 AVFCIFATL
+674 AVFCVFATL
-683 SIVEFKQLGVGL
+683 SVVEFKQLGVGL

-701 DATVIRAVVLPSLMR
+701 DATIIRAVVLPSLMR
-716 LLGEANWWAPRF
+716 LLGDANWWAPRF
-728 LASRRPAHV
+728 LTRRPGIAV
-737 TRHDSDPDSDTQVI
+737 TPRDGDADTQVI
-751 LMTGD
+751 MAVVD

>member
-1 MTPGVV
+1 MR
-7 NPAPTGHRRPH
+7 AP
-18 TVRTSFTSRVG
+18 FTMRAG

-39 IAAWLCFVLASVVG
+39 ITVWLCFVAASLVG
-53 GSLVGTVQATTQD
+53 GSLVGTVKATTQD

-74 ADRIEQAGEFP
+74 ADRIEQAGAFP
-85 EAPAAESVLITAR
+85 QAPAAESVLITAR
-98 TGELDLERAQAVAVE
+98 TGDLDLQQARAVAAD
-113 LSARMRGLPEVARVA
+113 LLARMRALPEVAKVA
-128 DPVTSLDRDAV
+128 DPVTSPNRDAV
-139 LVEVEMTGSANDA
+139 LVEVEMTGLADDA
-152 DTRVGP
+152 DARVGP
-158 LLEATTRAQQA
+158 LLEATTQVQQR
-169 YPDLW
+169 YPGLR

-229 AVAGAMGLAQIASH
+229 AVAGAMGLAQFASH
-243 VFPAGELVSS
+243 IFPAGELVSS

-276 ERARGRDHRSAV
+276 ERACGRDHRSAIKI
-288 EVAAATSG
+288 AAATSG
-296 HAVMVSGFA
+296 HAVLVSGVA

-314 LVGDNTF
+314 LVSDNTF

-360 FLGRRIQRAERSR
+360 FLGRRIQRAEHSR
-373 FWAAVLRPAL
+373 FWMAVLRPAL
-383 RAPLVTFVLSA
+383 RAPLATFVLSVGA
-394 GVLVVVAV
+394 LVIVAV
-402 PALQMN
+402 PALEMN
-408 LKRPTVTDL
+408 LKRPTATDL
-417 PRSIPILRSY
+417 PRSIPILRTY
-427 DRLAE
+427 DRLAQ
-432 AFPSNDLG
+432 AFPSNKLG
-440 TGHVV
+440 TSHLIS
-445 AIRTEAAARPLVE
+445 IRTDVADGPAVE
-458 REISELSSRIMRD
+458 RELAKLSTRIKGD

-483 KSADG
+483 RSGDG
-488 TVFLATVHVAGTS
+488 TVFLATVHVAGAS
-501 DSSEATQSLRRLRT
+501 DSSEATQSLRRLRS

-528 EWAVA
+528 QWAVA
-533 GRTASDADFRDQM
+533 GRTASDADFRDRM
-546 AAALPPVVAF
+546 AGALPPVVAF
-556 VFGMTFLIMLVTFR
+556 VFGMTFLVMLVTFR
-570 SVVVALT
+570 SLVVALT

-587 ASYGLLVLVFQHTW
+587 ASYGLLVLVFQHSW
-601 AEDLLGFTSNGAVV
+601 AEDLLGFTSNGAIV

-674 AVFCIFATL
+674 AVFGIFATL

-701 DATVIRAVVLPSLMR
+701 DATIIRAVVLPSLMR

-728 LASRRPAHV
+728 LAGRRKTDV
-737 TRHDSDPDSDTQVI
+737 TPRGSDADTQVI
-751 LMTGD
+751 MAAGD

>member
-1 MTPGVV
+1 MP
-7 NPAPTGHRRPH
+7 
-18 TVRTSFTSRVG
+18 FTTRVG

-39 IAAWLCFVLASVVG
+39 ITAWLCFVVASVVG
-53 GSLVGTVQATTQD
+53 GSLVGTVKATTQD

-74 ADRIEQAGEFP
+74 ADRIEQAGAFP
-85 EAPAAESVLITAR
+85 AAPAVESVLITAR
-98 TGELDLERAQAVAVE
+98 TGELDLEGARAVAAG
-113 LSARMRGLPEVARVA
+113 LSTQLRTMPEVARVA
-128 DPVTSLDRDAV
+128 DPVTSPNRDAV
-139 LVEVEMTGSANDA
+139 LVEVEMTGVAKDA
-152 DTRVGP
+152 DARVGP
-158 LLEATTRAQQA
+158 LLEAIGRAQQRH
-169 YPDLW
+169 PDLW
-174 VEQVGSASLAKALTE
+174 VEQVGSASLSKALTE

-229 AVAGAMGLAQIASH
+229 AVAGAMGLAQFASH
-243 VFPAGELVSS
+243 IFPAGELVSS
-253 IILLIGMAV
+253 IILLIGLAV

-288 EVAAATSG
+288 EIAAATSG
-296 HAVMVSGFA
+296 HAVLVSGVA

-314 LVGDNTF
+314 LVGDNAF

-347 VTLGRWVDRPRVP
+347 VILGRWVDRPRVP

-373 FWAAVLRPAL
+373 FWAVVLRPAL
-383 RAPLVTFVLSA
+383 RAPLPTFVTSV
-394 GVLVVVAV
+394 GVLVVVAI
-402 PALQMN
+402 PALEMN
-408 LKRPTVTDL
+408 LKRPTSTDL
-417 PRSIPILRSY
+417 PRSIPILRTY
-427 DRLAE
+427 DRLAQ
-432 AFPSNDLG
+432 AFPGNDLG
-440 TGHVV
+440 TSHVV
-445 AIRTEAAARPLVE
+445 AIRTDAAGGPAVE
-458 REISELSSRIMRD
+458 REIAELAARIEGD

-483 KSADG
+483 RSADG
-488 TVFLATVHVAGTS
+488 RVFLATVRVAGAS
-501 DSSEATQSLRRLRT
+501 DSSDATLSLRRLRD
-515 ELLPQTVGTVPDT
+515 ELVPQTVGTVAGT

-533 GRTASDADFRDQM
+533 GRTASDADFRDRM

-556 VFGMTFLIMLVTFR
+556 VFGMAFLVMLVTFR

-701 DATVIRAVVLPSLMR
+701 DATIIRAVVLPSLMR

-728 LASRRPAHV
+728 LTRRRRSDVTSR
-737 TRHDSDPDSDTQVI
+737 DSDADTQVI
-751 LMTGD
+751 MVAGD

>member
-1 MTPGVV
+1 M
-7 NPAPTGHRRPH
+7 
-18 TVRTSFTSRVG
+18 
-29 RWSANHPWLA
+29 
-39 IAAWLCFVLASVVG
+39 
-53 GSLVGTVQATTQD
+53 
-66 SLHGELAR
+66 
-74 ADRIEQAGEFP
+74 
-85 EAPAAESVLITAR
+85 
-98 TGELDLERAQAVAVE
+98 
-113 LSARMRGLPEVARVA
+113 
-128 DPVTSLDRDAV
+128 
-139 LVEVEMTGSANDA
+139 
-152 DTRVGP
+152 
-158 LLEATTRAQQA
+158 
-169 YPDLW
+169 
-174 VEQVGSASLAKALTE
+174 GSASLGKALTE

-195 VKAELISVPVALV
+195 VRAELISVPVALV

-229 AVAGAMGLAQIASH
+229 AVAGAMGLAQFASH
-243 VFPAGELVSS
+243 IFPAGEMVSS

-288 EVAAATSG
+288 EIAAATSG
-296 HAVMVSGFA
+296 HAVLVSGVA

-335 VIGSLTVLPAIL
+335 VVGSLTVLPAIL
-347 VTLGRWVDRPRVP
+347 VTLGRWVDRLRVP

-383 RAPLVTFVLSA
+383 RAPLVTFVLSV
-394 GVLVVVAV
+394 GVLVIVAI
-402 PALQMN
+402 PALDMN
-408 LKRPTVTDL
+408 LKRPTSTDL
-417 PRSIPILRSY
+417 PRSIPILRTY
-427 DRLAE
+427 DRLAQ

-440 TGHVV
+440 TSHVV
-445 AIRTEAAARPLVE
+445 AVRTDAAGSPAAE
-458 REISELSSRIMRD
+458 REIAALAARIKGD

-483 KSADG
+483 RSADG
-488 TVFLATVHVAGTS
+488 TVFLATVHVAGAT
-501 DSSEATQSLRRLRT
+501 DSSEATQSLQRLRN

-533 GRTASDADFRDQM
+533 GRTASDADFRDRM

-556 VFGMTFLIMLVTFR
+556 VLAMTFLVMLVTFR

-701 DATVIRAVVLPSLMR
+701 DATIIRAVVLPSLMR

-728 LASRRPAHV
+728 FAGRRGTDV
-737 TRHDSDPDSDTQVI
+737 TQRDGEADTQVI
-751 LMTGD
+751 MATGD